1 MAPAGCPDR
10 RPFRITQWVIRPG
23 AGVRTASFQPQ
34 CGLMSCAHCR
44 SVKMQDTAARV
55 ARLVPPDG
63 RVYVGRASNEKA
75 NAVKKAF
82 QRIADGDDDAGR
94 LIVGL
99 EGAAHLH
106 VANVDCLI
114 AAAGKRVDVARVV
127 LALRSEA
134 LPATTAGRWI
144 GAWGLGE
151 DEPGKRLML
160 LTHDVQRETEMRI
173 CGTYGFD
180 RSMFASGTEFA
191 PDDPELW
198 RLFGAIEWWRT
209 EQLGKARTVIDG
221 RMIEPIPPTDFVLR
235 DERRKPL
242 E

>member
-1 MAPAGCPDR
+1 MQETAG
-10 RPFRITQWVIRPG
+10 
-23 AGVRTASFQPQ
+23 
-34 CGLMSCAHCR
+34 
-44 SVKMQDTAARV
+44 RV

-63 RVYVGRASNEKA
+63 HLFVGRGSSEKA
-75 NAVKKAF
+75 NAIKKAF
-82 QRIADGDDDAGR
+82 QRIADADDDAGR

-106 VANVDCLI
+106 VANVDCLG
-114 AAAGKRVDVARVV
+114 AAAGKRVDAARVV

-134 LPATTAGRWI
+134 LPVTMAGRWV
-144 GAWGLGE
+144 GAWNFSD

-160 LTHDVQRETEMRI
+160 LTHDVQRETERRI
-173 CGTYGFD
+173 CAVYGFD
-180 RSMFASGTEFA
+180 RSMFSAGTEFA

-221 RMIEPIPPTDFVLR
+221 RMIEPIPPPEFVLR
-235 DERRKPL
+235 DERRTPVP
-242 E
+242 